1 MAGNFQLTV
10 VTPQRLMLQE
20 EAERVAVRT
29 SEGEIGIL
37 YDHSPLV
44 TPLGVGLLRAKVGK
58 EYRPVAISGG
68 GFLEILPEK
77 VTVLADRAEY
87 PEEIDVDR
95 AQQAKEKA
103 EKRLAGHR
111 VADEEEINFTR
122 ARSSLMRALTRLEAA
137 KWVGETSQYRRG

>member
-20 EAERVAVRT
+20 EAEMVEVRT

-44 TPLGVGLLRAKVGK
+44 SPLGIGLLRAKMGK
-58 EYRPVAISGG
+58 QNRPVSISGG
-68 GFLEILPEK
+68 GFLEVLPDK
-77 VTVLADRAEY
+77 VTVLADSAEY

-103 EKRLAGHR
+103 EKRLSGQR

-137 KWVGETSQYRRG
+137 EWAKR